1 MENES
6 LAQVVT
12 AQSKEI
18 AKLRKQVD
26 TMRYVLSEMRKV
38 VLEKVLEKV
47 DNDAIEFDNVAEED
61 YLW

>member
-12 AQSKEI
+12 AQGKEI
-18 AKLRKQVD
+18 ACLRKQVEK
-26 TMRYVLSEMRKV
+26 MCYVLNEMRKV
-38 VLEKVLEKV
+38 VLEKV
-47 DNDAIEFDNVAEED
+47 DDDAIEFDDVAEED

>member
-1 MENES
+1 MENET
-6 LAQVVT
+6 LQKQV
-12 AQSKEI
+12 AEQSKEI
-18 AKLRKQVD
+18 ACLRKQVD

-47 DNDAIEFDNVAEED
+47 DDDAIEFDNVAEED